1 MIGGLMRGLAKM
13 KKEPVIDWRVIKAC
27 QEGDRDAYRV
37 LFEGYQ
43 DRTYNIAY
51 HFCGD
56 ANLARD
62 LTQQVF
68 LKLFKS
74 IGQFRF
80 DSDFSTWLYRM
91 VANVCI
97 DEDRKRRRFVPWD
110 PQAGIDRLIE
120 RRTGEDSVSRK
131 EMASSVRRAVTEL
144 KPKLRIVILLKYF
157 EEMSYEEMA
166 AVLGCSSGT
175 VASRLNRGH
184 RMLATKLAHMKEQL

>member
-1 MIGGLMRGLAKM
+1 MRGLAKM
-13 KKEPVIDWRVIKAC
+13 KKEPAVDWRVIKAC

-37 LFEGYQ
+37 LFEAYQ

-56 ANLARD
+56 ANLAQD

-74 IGQFRF
+74 IDQFRF
-80 DSDFSTWLYRM
+80 DAEFSTWLYRL

-97 DEDRKRRRFVPWD
+97 DEERKRRRLLPWD
-110 PQAGIDRLIE
+110 PRAGIDRLIE
-120 RRTGEDSVSRK
+120 RRTGEEHFSRK
-131 EMASSVRRAVTEL
+131 EMASSVRRAVAEL

-166 AVLGCSSGT
+166 SALGCSSGT

-184 RMLATKLAHMKEQL
+184 QMLSRKLAHLNRNRE